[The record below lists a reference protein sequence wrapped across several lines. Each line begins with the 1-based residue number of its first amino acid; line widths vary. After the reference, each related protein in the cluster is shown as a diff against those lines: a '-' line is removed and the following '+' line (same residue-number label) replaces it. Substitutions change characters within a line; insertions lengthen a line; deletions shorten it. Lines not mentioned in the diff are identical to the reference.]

1 MVKKN
6 EKDNWSTSL
15 TEINR
20 LEYDYVKLHRLS
32 ASFDIDLPP
41 PFCLHMGFNG
51 ALILPAL
58 QELHPLEKSVELFNK
73 FIGKLILG
81 GVYYDSVGPYGIDKG
96 ILYETGY
103 FRGFGISHDPF
114 ARIQAALQTK
124 MAGPLHTGDL
134 LYPMFIKSSE
144 LHRAY
149 NIGKKVTES
158 INNLSVDLLLK
169 GVSAF
174 VGHSWPEALSNLWIC
189 LEQIVSQL
197 WNTEF
202 ILKTDHVKPE
212 IQGRKE
218 FLKDDRTWTTSTR
231 VEMLF
236 NKQLVDAEIYALLN
250 RARKARNNLIHKGTT
265 PGMVDVEAAF
275 DAIFKLI
282 SLIAYGLSN
291 HMDLISSKYKQMDPI
306 KKREIIVHETPIPV
320 DQMKGVWLGPM
331 PPIPGEKEWGRKKYE
346 RVYAKSSK
354 KRKTV

>member
-6 EKDNWSTSL
+6 EKDDWSTSL

-20 LEYDYVKLHRLS
+20 LEYNYVKLHRLS

-41 PFCLHMGFNG
+41 PYCLHMGFNG

-81 GVYYDSVGPYGIDKG
+81 GVYYDSVRPYEIDKG

-124 MAGPLHTGDL
+124 TAGPLHTGDL

-149 NIGKKVTES
+149 NKGKKVTES

-189 LEQIVSQL
+189 LEQIISQL

-202 ILKTDHVKPE
+202 ILKTNHAKPE
-212 IQGRKE
+212 IRGRKE
-218 FLKDDRTWTTSTR
+218 FLKDDRTWTTSTK

-250 RARKARNNLIHKGTT
+250 RARKARNDLIHKGTT
-265 PGMVDVEAAF
+265 PRMVDVEAAF

-282 SLIAYGLSN
+282 SLIAYGSSN
-291 HMDLISSKYKQMDPI
+291 HMDLISSKYKQIDPI

-320 DQMKGVWLGPM
+320 DEMKGAWLGPL
-331 PPIPGEKEWGRKKYE
+331 PPIPGEKEWGKKKYE
-346 RVYAKSSK
+346 KVY
-354 KRKTV
+354 